1 MTKGEIME
9 EKEIKIHYG
18 ELSTKGKNRKMFQQK
33 MAEQIRHKTKHIE
46 RVKIMPDRDF
56 MFVKW
61 QDAGYEE
68 LIEVLKDIPGIS
80 RFEPVYAVAKDI
92 EAIKKRA
99 LELFS
104 ELNIQ
109 DNESFKVVAKRSDKS
124 FHMDTYEIQREV
136 GDVIGEAYPNLAVEM
151 KRPTYKLTVSI
162 HLKDEAYL
170 SLLSYPGLQG
180 MPYGS
185 SGKGML
191 MLSGGF
197 DSPIAGYLMMRR
209 GMEIEAVH
217 FSSPP
222 YTSPQ
227 ALEKA
232 KKLTAKLSH
241 YGMPIKFHNVPFAK
255 IQEEIKA
262 HIPDSESMTVM
273 RRFMLRI
280 MDQLIEQNHADAI
293 INGESLG
300 QVASQTVKSMRV
312 INDVTSTPVLRPL
325 IATDKNEI
333 IALAEKIDTYNLSNE
348 PYEDCC
354 TVFAP
359 SAPHTKPKVEKIEEL
374 ETSLDILAL
383 VKDAVENTTVETID
397 EDYLNQQQA
406 DFANLL

>member
-1 MTKGEIME
+1 ME
-9 EKEIKIHYG
+9 EKQIKIHYG

-46 RVKIMPDRDF
+46 RIKIYPNRDF
-56 MFVKW
+56 MFIKW
-61 QDAGYEE
+61 EQASYEE

-80 RFEPVYAVAKDI
+80 RFEPVYPVAKDMD
-92 EAIKKRA
+92 AIKKRA

-109 DNESFKVVAKRSDKS
+109 DGESFKVVAKRSDKE
-124 FHMDTYEIQREV
+124 FELDTYAIQREV
-136 GDVIGEAYPNLAVEM
+136 GDVIGEAYQNLAVKM
-151 KRPTYKLTVSI
+151 TRPTYKLTVSI

-185 SGKGML
+185 SGRGML

-232 KKLTAKLSH
+232 KKLTAKLAH
-241 YGMPIKFHNVPFAK
+241 FGMPIKFHNVPFAK

-262 HIPDSESMTVM
+262 HVPDSESMTVM

-280 MDQLIEQNHADAI
+280 MDQLIEQNNADAI
-293 INGESLG
+293 VNGESLG
-300 QVASQTVKSMRV
+300 QVASQTIKSMRV
-312 INDVTSTPVLRPL
+312 INEVTSTPIFRPL

-333 IALAEKIDTYNLSNE
+333 IALAEKIDTFDISNE

-359 SAPHTKPKVEKIEEL
+359 TAPHTKPKQEKIEDYEL
-374 ETSLDILAL
+374 ALDVEAL
-383 VKDAVENTTVETID
+383 VKDAVENTHIEKID
-397 EDYLNQQQA
+397 EDYIKNQEA
-406 DFANLL
+406 DFADLL

>member
-1 MTKGEIME
+1 ME
-9 EKEIKIHYG
+9 EKQIKIHYG

-46 RVKIMPDRDF
+46 RIKIFPNRDF
-56 MFVKW
+56 MFIKW
-61 QDAGYEE
+61 EQARYEE

-80 RFEPVYAVAKDI
+80 RFEPVYPVAKDMD
-92 EAIKKRA
+92 AIKKRA

-109 DNESFKVVAKRSDKS
+109 DGESFKVVAKRSDKE
-124 FHMDTYEIQREV
+124 FELDTYEIQREV
-136 GDVIGEAYPNLAVEM
+136 GDVIGEVYQNLAVKM
-151 KRPTYKLTVSI
+151 TRPTYKLTVSI

-170 SLLSYPGLQG
+170 SLISYQGLQG

-185 SGKGML
+185 SGRGML

-232 KKLTAKLSH
+232 KKLTAKLAH
-241 YGMPIKFHNVPFAK
+241 FGMPIKFHNVPFAK

-262 HIPDSESMTVM
+262 HVPDSESMTVM

-280 MDQLIEQNHADAI
+280 MDQLIERNNADAI
-293 INGESLG
+293 VNGESLG
-300 QVASQTVKSMRV
+300 QVASQTIKSMRV
-312 INDVTSTPVLRPL
+312 INEVTSTPIFRPL

-333 IALAEKIDTYNLSNE
+333 INLAEKIDTFDISNE

-359 SAPHTKPKVEKIEEL
+359 TAPHTKPKQEKIEDYE
-374 ETSLDILAL
+374 SALDIEGL
-383 VKDAVENTTVETID
+383 VKDAVENTHIEKID
-397 EDYLNQQQA
+397 EDYIKNQEA
-406 DFANLL
+406 DFADLL

>member
-1 MTKGEIME
+1 ME
-9 EKEIKIHYG
+9 EKQIKIHYG

-46 RVKIMPDRDF
+46 RIKIYPNRDF
-56 MFVKW
+56 MFIKCE
-61 QDAGYEE
+61 QARYEE

-80 RFEPVYAVAKDI
+80 RFEPVYPVAKDMD
-92 EAIKKRA
+92 AIKKRA

-109 DNESFKVVAKRSDKS
+109 DGESFKVVAKRSDKE
-124 FHMDTYEIQREV
+124 FELDTYEIQREV
-136 GDVIGEAYPNLAVEM
+136 GDVIGEAYQNLAVKM
-151 KRPTYKLTVSI
+151 TRPTYKLTVSI

-170 SLLSYPGLQG
+170 SLLSYQGLQG

-185 SGKGML
+185 SGRGML

-232 KKLTAKLSH
+232 KKLTAKLAH
-241 YGMPIKFHNVPFAK
+241 FGMPIKFHNVPFAK

-262 HIPDSESMTVM
+262 HVPDSESMTVM

-280 MDQLIEQNHADAI
+280 MDQLIERNNADAI
-293 INGESLG
+293 VNGESLG
-300 QVASQTVKSMRV
+300 QVASQTIKSMRV
-312 INDVTSTPVLRPL
+312 INEVTSTPIFRPL

-333 IALAEKIDTYNLSNE
+333 INLAEKIDTFDISNE

-359 SAPHTKPKVEKIEEL
+359 TAPHTKPKQEKIEDYEIA
-374 ETSLDILAL
+374 LDIEAL
-383 VKDAVENTTVETID
+383 VKDAVENTHIEKID
-397 EDYLNQQQA
+397 EDYIKNQEA
-406 DFANLL
+406 DFADLL

>member
-1 MTKGEIME
+1 ME
-9 EKEIKIHYG
+9 EKQIKIHYG

-33 MAEQIRHKTKHIE
+33 MAEQIRHKTKYIE
-46 RVKIMPDRDF
+46 RIKIYPNRDF
-56 MFVKW
+56 MFIKW
-61 QDAGYEE
+61 EQASYEE

-80 RFEPVYAVAKDI
+80 RFEPVYPVAKDMD
-92 EAIKKRA
+92 AIKKRA

-109 DNESFKVVAKRSDKS
+109 DGESFKVVAKRSDKE
-124 FHMDTYEIQREV
+124 FELDTYAIQREV
-136 GDVIGEAYPNLAVEM
+136 GDVIGEAYQNLAVKM
-151 KRPTYKLTVSI
+151 TRPTYKLTVSI

-185 SGKGML
+185 SGRGML

-232 KKLTAKLSH
+232 KKLTAKLAH
-241 YGMPIKFHNVPFAK
+241 FGMPIKFHNVPFAK

-262 HIPDSESMTVM
+262 HVPDSESMTVM

-280 MDQLIEQNHADAI
+280 MDQLIEQNNADAI
-293 INGESLG
+293 VNGESLG
-300 QVASQTVKSMRV
+300 QVASQTIKSMRV
-312 INDVTSTPVLRPL
+312 INEVTSTPIFRPL

-333 IALAEKIDTYNLSNE
+333 IALAEKIDTFDISNE

-359 SAPHTKPKVEKIEEL
+359 TAPHTKPKQEKIEDYEL
-374 ETSLDILAL
+374 ALDVEAL
-383 VKDAVENTTVETID
+383 VKDAVENTHIEKID
-397 EDYLNQQQA
+397 EDYIKNQEA

>member
-1 MTKGEIME
+1 ME
-9 EKEIKIHYG
+9 EKQIKIHYG

-33 MAEQIRHKTKHIE
+33 MAEQIRHKTKYIE
-46 RVKIMPDRDF
+46 RIKIYPNRDF
-56 MFVKW
+56 MFIKW
-61 QDAGYEE
+61 EQASYEE

-80 RFEPVYAVAKDI
+80 RFEPVYPVAKDMD
-92 EAIKKRA
+92 AIKKRA

-109 DNESFKVVAKRSDKS
+109 DGESFKVVAKRSDKE
-124 FHMDTYEIQREV
+124 FELDTYAIQREV
-136 GDVIGEAYPNLAVEM
+136 GDVIGEAYQNLAVKM
-151 KRPTYKLTVSI
+151 TRPTYKLTVSI

-185 SGKGML
+185 SGRGML

-232 KKLTAKLSH
+232 KKLTAKLAH
-241 YGMPIKFHNVPFAK
+241 FGMPIKFHNVPFAK

-262 HIPDSESMTVM
+262 HVPDSESMTVM

-280 MDQLIEQNHADAI
+280 MDQLIERNNADAI

-300 QVASQTVKSMRV
+300 QVASQTIKSMRV
-312 INDVTSTPVLRPL
+312 INEVTSTPIFRPL

-333 IALAEKIDTYNLSNE
+333 INLAEKIDTFDISNE

-359 SAPHTKPKVEKIEEL
+359 TAPHTKPKQEKIEDYE
-374 ETSLDILAL
+374 SGLDIEGL
-383 VKDAVENTTVETID
+383 VKDAVENTHIEKID
-397 EDYLNQQQA
+397 EDYIKKQEA
-406 DFANLL
+406 DFADLL

>member
-1 MTKGEIME
+1 ME
-9 EKEIKIHYG
+9 EKQIKIHYG

-33 MAEQIRHKTKHIE
+33 MAEQIRHKTKYIE
-46 RVKIMPDRDF
+46 RIKIYPNRDF
-56 MFVKW
+56 MFIKW
-61 QDAGYEE
+61 EQASYEE

-80 RFEPVYAVAKDI
+80 RFEPVYPVAKDMD
-92 EAIKKRA
+92 AIKKRA

-109 DNESFKVVAKRSDKS
+109 DGESFKVVAKRSDKE
-124 FHMDTYEIQREV
+124 FELDTYAIQREV
-136 GDVIGEAYPNLAVEM
+136 GDVIGEAYQNLAVKM
-151 KRPTYKLTVSI
+151 TRPTYKLTVSI

-185 SGKGML
+185 SGRGML

-232 KKLTAKLSH
+232 KKLTAKLAH
-241 YGMPIKFHNVPFAK
+241 FGMPIKFHNVPFAK

-262 HIPDSESMTVM
+262 HVPDSESMTVM

-280 MDQLIEQNHADAI
+280 MDQLIEQNNADAI
-293 INGESLG
+293 VNVESLG
-300 QVASQTVKSMRV
+300 QVASQTIKSMRV
-312 INDVTSTPVLRPL
+312 INEVTSTPIFRPL

-333 IALAEKIDTYNLSNE
+333 IALAEKIDTFDISNE

-359 SAPHTKPKVEKIEEL
+359 TAPHTKPKQEKIEDYEL
-374 ETSLDILAL
+374 ALDVEAL
-383 VKDAVENTTVETID
+383 VKDAVENTHIEKID
-397 EDYLNQQQA
+397 EDYIKNQEA

>member
-1 MTKGEIME
+1 ME
-9 EKEIKIHYG
+9 EKQIKIHYG

-46 RVKIMPDRDF
+46 RIKIFPNRDF
-56 MFVKW
+56 MFIKW
-61 QDAGYEE
+61 EQARYEE

-80 RFEPVYAVAKDI
+80 RFEPVYPVAKDMD
-92 EAIKKRA
+92 AIKKRA

-109 DNESFKVVAKRSDKS
+109 DGESFKVVAKRSDKE
-124 FHMDTYEIQREV
+124 FELDTYEIQREV
-136 GDVIGEAYPNLAVEM
+136 GDVIGEVYQNLAVKM
-151 KRPTYKLTVSI
+151 IRPTYKLTVSI

-170 SLLSYPGLQG
+170 SLISYQGLQG

-185 SGKGML
+185 SGRGML

-232 KKLTAKLSH
+232 KKLTAKLAH
-241 YGMPIKFHNVPFAK
+241 FGMPIKFHNVPFAK

-262 HIPDSESMTVM
+262 HVPDSESMTVM

-280 MDQLIEQNHADAI
+280 MDQLIERNNADAI
-293 INGESLG
+293 VNGESLG
-300 QVASQTVKSMRV
+300 QVASQTIKSMRV
-312 INDVTSTPVLRPL
+312 INEVTSTPIFRPL

-333 IALAEKIDTYNLSNE
+333 INLAEKIDTFDISNE

-359 SAPHTKPKVEKIEEL
+359 TAPHTKPKQEKIEDYE
-374 ETSLDILAL
+374 SALDIEGL
-383 VKDAVENTTVETID
+383 VKDAVENTHIEKID
-397 EDYLNQQQA
+397 EDYIKNQEA
-406 DFANLL
+406 DFADLL

>member
-1 MTKGEIME
+1 ME
-9 EKEIKIHYG
+9 EKQIKIHYG

-46 RVKIMPDRDF
+46 RIKIYPNRDF
-56 MFVKW
+56 MFIKW
-61 QDAGYEE
+61 EQASYEE

-80 RFEPVYAVAKDI
+80 RFEPVYPVAKDMD
-92 EAIKKRA
+92 AIKKRA

-109 DNESFKVVAKRSDKS
+109 DGESFKVVAKRSDKE
-124 FHMDTYEIQREV
+124 FELDTYAIQREV
-136 GDVIGEAYPNLAVEM
+136 GDVIGEAYQNLAVKM
-151 KRPTYKLTVSI
+151 TRPTYKLTVSI

-185 SGKGML
+185 SGRGML

-232 KKLTAKLSH
+232 KKLTAKLAH
-241 YGMPIKFHNVPFAK
+241 FGMPIKFHNVPFAK

-262 HIPDSESMTVM
+262 HVPDSESMTVM

-280 MDQLIEQNHADAI
+280 MDQLIEQNNADAI
-293 INGESLG
+293 VNGESLG
-300 QVASQTVKSMRV
+300 QVASQTIKSMRV
-312 INDVTSTPVLRPL
+312 INEVTSTPIFRPL

-333 IALAEKIDTYNLSNE
+333 IALAEKIDTFDISNE

-359 SAPHTKPKVEKIEEL
+359 TAPHTKPKQEKIEDYE
-374 ETSLDILAL
+374 SALDIEGL
-383 VKDAVENTTVETID
+383 VKDAVENTHIEKID
-397 EDYLNQQQA
+397 EDYIKNQEA

>member
-1 MTKGEIME
+1 ME
-9 EKEIKIHYG
+9 EKQIKIHYG

-46 RVKIMPDRDF
+46 RIKIFPNRDF
-56 MFVKW
+56 MFIKW
-61 QDAGYEE
+61 EEARYEE

-80 RFEPVYAVAKDI
+80 RFEPVYPVAKDMD
-92 EAIKKRA
+92 AIKKRA

-109 DNESFKVVAKRSDKS
+109 DGESFKVVAKRSDKE
-124 FHMDTYEIQREV
+124 FELDTYEIQREV
-136 GDVIGEAYPNLAVEM
+136 GDVIGEVYQNLAVKM
-151 KRPTYKLTVSI
+151 TRPTYKLTVSI

-170 SLLSYPGLQG
+170 SLLSYQGLQG

-185 SGKGML
+185 SGRGML

-232 KKLTAKLSH
+232 KKLTAKLAH
-241 YGMPIKFHNVPFAK
+241 FGMPIKFHNVPFAK

-262 HIPDSESMTVM
+262 HVPDSESMTVM

-280 MDQLIEQNHADAI
+280 MDQLIERNNADAI
-293 INGESLG
+293 VNGESLG
-300 QVASQTVKSMRV
+300 QVASQTIKSMRV
-312 INDVTSTPVLRPL
+312 INEVTSTPIFRPL

-333 IALAEKIDTYNLSNE
+333 INLAEKIDTFDISNE

-359 SAPHTKPKVEKIEEL
+359 TAPHTKPKQEKIEDYE
-374 ETSLDILAL
+374 SALDIEGL
-383 VKDAVENTTVETID
+383 VKDAVENTHIEKID
-397 EDYLNQQQA
+397 EDYIKNQEA
-406 DFANLL
+406 DFADLL

>member
-1 MTKGEIME
+1 MK
-9 EKEIKIHYG
+9 EKQIKIHYG

-46 RVKIMPDRDF
+46 RIKILPNRDF
-56 MFVKW
+56 MFVIW
-61 QDAGYEE
+61 NEASYED
-68 LIEVLKDIPGIS
+68 IIDVLKDIPGIA
-80 RFEPVYAVAKDI
+80 RFEPVYPVAKNMD
-92 EAIKKRA
+92 AIKKRA
-99 LELFS
+99 LELFK

-109 DNESFKVVAKRSDKS
+109 DNESFKVVAKRSDKE
-124 FHMDTYEIQREV
+124 FALDTYEIQREV
-136 GDVIGEAYPNLAVEM
+136 GDVIGEAYQNLEVKM
-151 KRPTYKLTVSI
+151 NKPTYKLTVSI

-185 SGKGML
+185 SGRGML

-232 KKLTAKLSH
+232 KKLTAKLAH
-241 YGMPIKFHNVPFAK
+241 FGMPIKFHNVPFAK

-280 MDQLIEQNHADAI
+280 MDQLIEQNNADAI

-300 QVASQTVKSMRV
+300 QVASQTVQSMRV
-312 INDVTSTPVLRPL
+312 INEVTTTPVLRPL

-333 IALAEKIDTYNLSNE
+333 IALAERIDTYDVSNE

-359 SAPHTKPKVEKIEEL
+359 SAPHTKPKIEKIKDY
-374 ETSLDILAL
+374 ETALDIEAL
-383 VKDAVENTTVETID
+383 VQDAIENTTIEKID
-397 EDYLNQQQA
+397 EGYIQNLQT
-406 DFANLL
+406 DFADLL

>member
-1 MTKGEIME
+1 ME
-9 EKEIKIHYG
+9 EKQIKIHYG

-33 MAEQIRHKTKHIE
+33 MAEQIRHKTKYIE
-46 RVKIMPDRDF
+46 RIKIYPNRDF
-56 MFVKW
+56 MFIKW
-61 QDAGYEE
+61 EQASYEE

-80 RFEPVYAVAKDI
+80 RFEPVYPVAKDMD
-92 EAIKKRA
+92 AIKRRA

-109 DNESFKVVAKRSDKS
+109 DGESFKVVAKRSDKE
-124 FHMDTYEIQREV
+124 FELDTYAIQREV
-136 GDVIGEAYPNLAVEM
+136 GDVIGEAYQNLAVKM
-151 KRPTYKLTVSI
+151 TRPTYKLTVSI

-185 SGKGML
+185 SGRGML

-232 KKLTAKLSH
+232 KKLTAKLAH
-241 YGMPIKFHNVPFAK
+241 FGMPIKFHNVPFAK

-262 HIPDSESMTVM
+262 HVPDSESMTVM

-280 MDQLIEQNHADAI
+280 MDQLIEQNNADAI
-293 INGESLG
+293 VNGESLG
-300 QVASQTVKSMRV
+300 QVASQTIKSMRV
-312 INDVTSTPVLRPL
+312 INEVTSTPIFRPL

-333 IALAEKIDTYNLSNE
+333 IALAEKIDTFDISNE

-359 SAPHTKPKVEKIEEL
+359 TAPHTKPKQEKIEDYEL
-374 ETSLDILAL
+374 ALDVEAL
-383 VKDAVENTTVETID
+383 VKDAVENTHIEKID
-397 EDYLNQQQA
+397 EDYIKNQEA

>member
-1 MTKGEIME
+1 ME
-9 EKEIKIHYG
+9 EKQIKIHYG

-46 RVKIMPDRDF
+46 RIKIYPNRDF
-56 MFVKW
+56 MFIKW
-61 QDAGYEE
+61 EQASYEE

-80 RFEPVYAVAKDI
+80 RFEPVYSVAKDMD
-92 EAIKKRA
+92 AIKKRA

-109 DNESFKVVAKRSDKS
+109 DGESFKVVAKRSDKE
-124 FHMDTYEIQREV
+124 FELDTYAIQREV
-136 GDVIGEAYPNLAVEM
+136 GDVIGEAYQNLAVKM
-151 KRPTYKLTVSI
+151 TRPTYKLTVSI

-185 SGKGML
+185 SGRGML

-232 KKLTAKLSH
+232 KKLTAKLAH
-241 YGMPIKFHNVPFAK
+241 FGMPIKFHNVPFAK

-262 HIPDSESMTVM
+262 HVPDSESMTVM

-280 MDQLIEQNHADAI
+280 MDQLIEQNNADAI
-293 INGESLG
+293 VNGESLG
-300 QVASQTVKSMRV
+300 QVASQTIKSMRV
-312 INDVTSTPVLRPL
+312 INEVTSTPIFRPL

-333 IALAEKIDTYNLSNE
+333 IALAEKIDTFDISNE

-359 SAPHTKPKVEKIEEL
+359 TAPHTKPKQEKIEDYEL
-374 ETSLDILAL
+374 ALDVEAL
-383 VKDAVENTTVETID
+383 VKDAIENTHIEKID
-397 EDYLNQQQA
+397 EDYIKNQEA

>member
-1 MTKGEIME
+1 ME
-9 EKEIKIHYG
+9 EKQIKIHYG

-46 RVKIMPDRDF
+46 RIKIFPNRDF
-56 MFVKW
+56 MFIKW
-61 QDAGYEE
+61 EQARYEE

-80 RFEPVYAVAKDI
+80 RFEPVYPVAKDMD
-92 EAIKKRA
+92 AIKKRA

-109 DNESFKVVAKRSDKS
+109 DGESFKVVAKRSDKE
-124 FHMDTYEIQREV
+124 FELDTYEIQREV
-136 GDVIGEAYPNLAVEM
+136 GDVIGEVYQNLAVKM
-151 KRPTYKLTVSI
+151 TRPTYKLTVSI

-170 SLLSYPGLQG
+170 SLLSYQGLQG

-185 SGKGML
+185 SGRGML

-232 KKLTAKLSH
+232 KKLTAKLAH
-241 YGMPIKFHNVPFAK
+241 FGMPIKFHNVPFAK

-262 HIPDSESMTVM
+262 HVPDSESMTVM

-280 MDQLIEQNHADAI
+280 MDQLIERNNADAI
-293 INGESLG
+293 VNGESLG
-300 QVASQTVKSMRV
+300 QVASQTIKSMRV
-312 INDVTSTPVLRPL
+312 INEVTSTPIFRPL

-333 IALAEKIDTYNLSNE
+333 INLAEKIDTFDISNE

-359 SAPHTKPKVEKIEEL
+359 TAPHTKPKQEKIEDYE
-374 ETSLDILAL
+374 SALDIEGL
-383 VKDAVENTTVETID
+383 VKDAIENTHIEKID
-397 EDYLNQQQA
+397 EDYIRKQEA
-406 DFANLL
+406 DFADLL

>member
-1 MTKGEIME
+1 ME
-9 EKEIKIHYG
+9 EKQIKIHYG

-46 RVKIMPDRDF
+46 RIKIFPNRDF
-56 MFVKW
+56 MFIKW
-61 QDAGYEE
+61 EQARYEE

-80 RFEPVYAVAKDI
+80 RFEPVYPVAKDMD
-92 EAIKKRA
+92 AIKKRA

-109 DNESFKVVAKRSDKS
+109 DGESFKVVAKRSDKE
-124 FHMDTYEIQREV
+124 FELDTYEIQRDV
-136 GDVIGEAYPNLAVEM
+136 GDVIGEVYQNLAVKM
-151 KRPTYKLTVSI
+151 TRPTYKLTVSI

-170 SLLSYPGLQG
+170 SLISYQGLQG

-185 SGKGML
+185 SGRGML

-232 KKLTAKLSH
+232 KKLTAKLAH
-241 YGMPIKFHNVPFAK
+241 FGMPIKFHNVPFAK

-262 HIPDSESMTVM
+262 HVPDSESMTVM

-280 MDQLIEQNHADAI
+280 MDQLIERNNADAI
-293 INGESLG
+293 VNGESLG
-300 QVASQTVKSMRV
+300 QVASQTIKSMRV
-312 INDVTSTPVLRPL
+312 INEVTSTPIFRPL

-333 IALAEKIDTYNLSNE
+333 INLAEKIDTFDISNE

-359 SAPHTKPKVEKIEEL
+359 TAPHTKPKQEKIEDYE
-374 ETSLDILAL
+374 SALDIEGL
-383 VKDAVENTTVETID
+383 VKDAVENTHIEKID
-397 EDYLNQQQA
+397 EDYIKNQEA
-406 DFANLL
+406 DFADLL

>member
-1 MTKGEIME
+1 ME
-9 EKEIKIHYG
+9 EKQIKIHYG

-33 MAEQIRHKTKHIE
+33 MAEQIRHKTKYIE
-46 RVKIMPDRDF
+46 RIKIYPNRDF
-56 MFVKW
+56 MFIKW
-61 QDAGYEE
+61 EQASYEE

-80 RFEPVYAVAKDI
+80 RFEPVYPVAKDMD
-92 EAIKKRA
+92 AIKKRA

-109 DNESFKVVAKRSDKS
+109 DGESFKVVAKRSDKE
-124 FHMDTYEIQREV
+124 FELDTYAIQREV
-136 GDVIGEAYPNLAVEM
+136 GDVIGEAYQNLAVKM
-151 KRPTYKLTVSI
+151 TRSTYKLTVSI

-185 SGKGML
+185 SGRGML

-232 KKLTAKLSH
+232 KKLTAKLAH
-241 YGMPIKFHNVPFAK
+241 FGMPIKFHNVPFAK

-262 HIPDSESMTVM
+262 HVPDSESMTVM

-280 MDQLIEQNHADAI
+280 MDQLIEQNNADAI
-293 INGESLG
+293 VNGESLG
-300 QVASQTVKSMRV
+300 QVASQTIKSMRV
-312 INDVTSTPVLRPL
+312 INEVTSTPIFRPL

-333 IALAEKIDTYNLSNE
+333 IALAEKIDTFDISNE

-359 SAPHTKPKVEKIEEL
+359 TAPHTKPKQEKIEDYEL
-374 ETSLDILAL
+374 ALDVEAL
-383 VKDAVENTTVETID
+383 VKDAVENTHIEKID
-397 EDYLNQQQA
+397 EDYIKNQEA